1 MMSRS
6 FTIWL
11 TANAGAYEPST
22 TMARLYCSK
31 EEATALSQMT
41 SITQH
46 CRAVPYDPWPGLASN
61 ADVPPTSDL
70 RTSLR

>member
-1 MMSRS
+1 MS
-6 FTIWL
+6 
-11 TANAGAYEPST
+11 
-22 TMARLYCSK
+22 RLYCSK